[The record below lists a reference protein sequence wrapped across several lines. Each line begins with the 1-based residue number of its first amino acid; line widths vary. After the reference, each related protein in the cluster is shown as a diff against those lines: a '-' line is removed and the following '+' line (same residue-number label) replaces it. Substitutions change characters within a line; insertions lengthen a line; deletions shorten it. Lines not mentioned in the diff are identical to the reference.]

1 LDLILIYPTLP
12 DFIKNYCI
20 LRKIIPNE
28 ETYIKDKVNMLISIS
43 TKHDHFI
50 NLLDLEQRNGIGW
63 ISVGNIKKEIKQKN
77 KHELSQH
84 YQQWSEI
91 I

>member
-1 LDLILIYPTLP
+1 M
-12 DFIKNYCI
+12 F
-20 LRKIIPNE
+20 PNE
-28 ETYIKDKVNMLISIS
+28 ETYIKNKVNMVISMS

-50 NLLDLEQRNGIGW
+50 NLLDLEQSNGIGW
-63 ISVGNIKKEIKQKN
+63 ISVGYIKKEIKQKS